1 MKTLYLRSVPDEVYE
16 NLGILAKRAGISMN
30 AMAIQEL
37 SRSTR
42 RAVNGLVL
50 DSLPDLDV
58 SIDAVVEAIDE
69 GRAERLS

>member
-1 MKTLYLRSVPDEVYE
+1 MKTLYLRNVPDEVYV
-16 NLGILAKRAGISMN
+16 NLDVLAKRAGVSMN

-50 DSLPDLDV
+50 DSLPELDV
-58 SIDAVVEAIDE
+58 SLDAIVEAIDE
-69 GRAERLS
+69 GRAERLL

>member
-1 MKTLYLRSVPDEVYE
+1 MRTLYLRNVPDEVYV
-16 NLGILAKRAGISMN
+16 NLDVLAKRAGVSMN

-50 DSLPDLDV
+50 DSLPELDV
-58 SIDAVVEAIDE
+58 SLDAIVEAIDE
-69 GRAERLS
+69 GRAERLL